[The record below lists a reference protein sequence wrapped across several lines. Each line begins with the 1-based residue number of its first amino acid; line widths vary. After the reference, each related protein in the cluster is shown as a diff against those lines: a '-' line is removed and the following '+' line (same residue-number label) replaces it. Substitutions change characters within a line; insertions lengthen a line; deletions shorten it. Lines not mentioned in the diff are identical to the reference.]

1 MPTLLQTLSIL
12 TLYTIVMI
20 NCNAFHIW
28 RDFDCRDYM
37 KNWKNSSRSHSW
49 SPGIHSGRALSTQ
62 SWPWEVHRMAQSFQ
76 LSTIRNKRVKWRSRG
91 IEKSLF
97 SPLSHLT
104 NNRRSSDTWD
114 LECSWPIDRG
124 WSCNRNSSSSSSPYG
139 WTFWSSEHFW
149 TGDPPRRP
157 QFSLIKV
164 QLLFPMFPELIN
176 CTHH

>member
-1 MPTLLQTLSIL
+1 
-12 TLYTIVMI
+12 
-20 NCNAFHIW
+20 
-28 RDFDCRDYM
+28 
-37 KNWKNSSRSHSW
+37 
-49 SPGIHSGRALSTQ
+49 
-62 SWPWEVHRMAQSFQ
+62 MAQSFQ

-104 NNRRSSDTWD
+104 NNRRSLDTWE

-124 WSCNRNSSSSSSPYG
+124 WSCNRNSSSSSSPDG

-157 QFSLIKV
+157 QFSLIRV
-164 QLLFPMFPELIN
+164 QLLFPMFYCIALRVPCNLDAWIFRMACFSFSDLTFAKPSLPRLLQNFKASPWESLRS
-176 CTHH
+176 TYW